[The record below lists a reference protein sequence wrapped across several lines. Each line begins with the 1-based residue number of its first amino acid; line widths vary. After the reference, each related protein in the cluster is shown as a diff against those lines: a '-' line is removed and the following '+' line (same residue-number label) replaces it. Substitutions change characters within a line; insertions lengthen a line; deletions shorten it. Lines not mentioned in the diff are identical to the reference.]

1 MKHRV
6 LYILF
11 SLLLSAGGLLIW
23 TTLAQAYTSDIQ
35 AGEIVINEVMV
46 NPGGTDNLREWFEVK
61 NVSSRDLNLG
71 NCTVADGE
79 GSFTISDPTTV
90 TVGSYFLF
98 CGSSG
103 GVTEMCAGYCGYT
116 YTAASGSGI
125 YLANGGDSITITC
138 GSTVLDAIN
147 FESVWPGGGP
157 VEEYSFE
164 FGLPTGTPINQAY
177 QANDDGN
184 NWGIAHEVSS
194 FGYCGGADLEDHGT
208 PTYRNDDVLGPNAVT
223 LHALTTGDFEVA
235 LTIGVLLITGAV
247 TGLAACMLPRW
258 IRKH

>member
-1 MKHRV
+1 M
-6 LYILF
+6 Y
-11 SLLLSAGGLLIW
+11 
-23 TTLAQAYTSDIQ
+23 
-35 AGEIVINEVMV
+35 

-90 TVGSYFLF
+90 TVGSYFVF

-103 GVTEMCAGYCGYT
+103 GVTEMCAFHCGYT
-116 YTAASGSGI
+116 YTVASGSGI
-125 YLANGGDSITITC
+125 FLANTGDSITITC
-138 GSTVLDAIN
+138 GSTVVDAIC
-147 FESVWPGGGP
+147 FEGYWPAGLADF
-157 VEEYSFE
+157 SME

-177 QANDDGN
+177 QANDDGG
-184 NWGIAHEVSS
+184 NWGTPEEMWY
-194 FGYCGGADLEDHGT
+194 FGYCGGTDPLDYGT
-208 PTYRNDDVLGPNAVT
+208 PKYRNSDVLGPNAVT

-235 LTIGVLLITGAV
+235 LTIGVLLTTGAV